1 MSISQFLLI
10 LRARYKIILFVL
22 FVTIATA
29 VIVSMMLAKTYKS
42 NTTVIVNYKGAD
54 PVTGLAMPAQLMPGY
69 MATQADIIS
78 SKHVARKVIE
88 DLGLVDSPSV
98 QQSFQQATQGEGDI
112 YDWLSNLL
120 LKNLDVNPSKTS
132 SVIDISFSGTNPQFA
147 AAIANAFA
155 NAYIKTN
162 IQLKVDPSKKA
173 AEYFTGQ
180 ITTLKADLE
189 AAQKKLYDYQQEK
202 GIISVDERLDVERSR
217 LNELSTQLVMAQS
230 QTMEALSRK
239 RNATGEGALESP
251 DVIANPLVQA
261 LKTDLARA
269 ESKFADISQKFS
281 KNHPSYQGAQAEI
294 EKIKADLARQI
305 SNASGSVATNSKIL
319 QQREGEIR
327 AALEAQRAKVLELNR
342 NRDALA
348 SFTREIENAQRAYDV
363 ATQRFT
369 QNNMEGQS
377 NQSDISVLNAAVPS
391 RQPNSPKM
399 LLNVLL
405 SIILGSILGVGIALL
420 TELLDRKVR
429 SPEDLNFI
437 PNVPVLGVLPKDA
450 LLRKKRIFGLLG
462 RSSKKSNTL
471 RLKSL

>member
-22 FVTIATA
+22 VMTITTA
-29 VIVSMMLAKTYKS
+29 VVVSLLLSKTYKS
-42 NTTVIVNYKGAD
+42 STTVIVNYKGAD

-78 SKHVARKVIE
+78 SNHVARKVID
-88 DLGLVDSPSV
+88 DLGLAESPAV
-98 QQSFQQATQGEGDI
+98 QQSFRQATQGDGDI
-112 YDWLSNLL
+112 SDWLSNLL
-120 LKNLDVNPSKTS
+120 LKNLDVTPSKTS
-132 SVIDISFSGTNPQFA
+132 SVINISFSGTNPQFA
-147 AAIANAFA
+147 ATVANAFA

-162 IQLKVDPSKKA
+162 IQLKVDPSRKA
-173 AEYFTGQ
+173 AEYFTSQ
-180 ITTLKADLE
+180 IATLKADLE
-189 AAQKKLYDYQQEK
+189 AAQKRLYGYQQEK

-217 LNELSTQLVMAQS
+217 LSDLSTQLVMAQS

-239 RNATGEGALESP
+239 RNAAGENAYESP
-251 DVIANPLVQA
+251 DVISNPLVQA

-294 EKIKADLARQI
+294 DKIKADLVRQI
-305 SNASGSVATNSKIL
+305 NNASGSVATNSKIL

-327 AALEAQRAKVLELNR
+327 VALENQRAKVLELNK

-348 SFTREIENAQRAYDV
+348 AFTRDIENAQRAYDV

-369 QNNMEGQS
+369 QNNIEGQS
-377 NQSDISVLNAAVPS
+377 NQSDIAVLNAAVPS
-391 RQPNSPKM
+391 REPSSPKIV
-399 LLNVLL
+399 LNVLL
-405 SIILGSILGVGIALL
+405 SIILGSILAVGIALL

-429 SPEDLNFI
+429 SSEDLNFI
-437 PNVPVLGVLPKDA
+437 PNVPVLGVLPRDGFLK
-450 LLRKKRIFGLLG
+450 KKRIFGLLG
-462 RSSKKSNTL
+462 PSSKKSNTL
-471 RLKSL
+471 RLKPL